1 MLDLLQHCPR
11 SRVSRVKVD
20 ADDTAGEGGGTAGWE
35 PVRRSHLTE
44 CWANLE
50 VARVQ
55 TKATADWDPQAGVA
69 GPAIVLHDLPLKPW
83 YHHCPGTTDKHL
95 LRDRACPS
103 ASASV

>member
-1 MLDLLQHCPR
+1 MLRTQWG
-11 SRVSRVKVD
+11 RV
-20 ADDTAGEGGGTAGWE
+20 GGTAGWE

-44 CWANLE
+44 CWAISE

-83 YHHCPGTTDKHL
+83 YHKNNWKTSNTFLESISD
-95 LRDRACPS
+95 
-103 ASASV
+103 